1 MLDAI
6 EIRESHSGI
15 NIAQRVYNT
24 LCDFE
29 IQDKLFCITA
39 DNASSNLTMA
49 KELATKIASFCEIQH
64 LLGCCVHV
72 INLAAQA
79 GLKAIGSVAGIEYK
93 DSDSSDENFQDIE
106 EDGWGTRDSDFNEE
120 ELDPKSITDRVRL
133 TVKSIRASPQKK
145 IKFEE
150 TVRIAIPDF
159 FTAPAKSVPRP
170 PPTVE
175 IIAPTRPASARIA
188 K

>member
-1 MLDAI
+1 
-6 EIRESHSGI
+6 
-15 NIAQRVYNT
+15 
-24 LCDFE
+24 
-29 IQDKLFCITA
+29 
-39 DNASSNLTMA
+39 MA
-49 KELATKIASFCEIQH
+49 KELATKTASFCETQH
-64 LLGCCVHV
+64 LLGCCGHV

-93 DSDSSDENFQDIE
+93 DSDSSEENFQDME

-159 FTAPAKSVPRP
+159 FTAPAKSVP
-170 PPTVE
+170 
-175 IIAPTRPASARIA
+175 
-188 K
+188 